1 MESLIKVVS
10 DLIRYTIVTCK
21 IAYNA
26 SDLILET
33 FEFLWNES
41 TKANS
46 NKTQIVVTANN

>member
-10 DLIRYTIVTCK
+10 DLIRYTIVASK

-26 SDLILET
+26 SDLIQET
-33 FEFLWNES
+33 YKFLWNES

-46 NKTQIVVTANN
+46 NKTQIVVTADN